1 MGSVHGLSA
10 GPFFFKFNGMD
21 DASSAPNISKKKW
34 CIACFNPEFSNCGGW
49 KNRVQYSFI
58 QKSHFQPI
66 FDPKHL
72 ENTLETL
79 LNHFM
84 ATKKPKNS
92 LKTRIPPRTKILF
105 KLIYVVLGVFKVKQT
120 PPSSYDTFWYKNQL
134 FWWSKSSPT
143 TTFSL

>member
-1 MGSVHGLSA
+1 VCMAQVQAFFLSLMGWTMRRPPQIFQKTMMHRLLQPKIQQLWWLEKQGSI
-10 GPFFFKFNGMD
+10 FFHPK
-21 DASSAPNISKKKW
+21 IS
-34 CIACFNPEFSNCGGW
+34 FSI
-49 KNRVQYSFI
+49 Y
-58 QKSHFQPI
+58 

-84 ATKKPKNS
+84 ATKRPKNS
-92 LKTRIPPRTKILF
+92 LKTRIPPGTKILL

-120 PPSSYDTFWYKNQL
+120 PPSSYGTFWYKNQL